1 MSEQLAQAE
10 PERRAIVDAKEKG
23 RARVFA
29 TYLRLSGPGWLQ
41 SALTLGGG
49 TLASSLYL
57 GVLAGFSLLWLQP
70 LAMALGA
77 IMLCAVSYVTLSIKE
92 RPFSAINRHLNPLL
106 GWMWLIGALMANIIW
121 ALPQYALSCG
131 VLQKNLLPGLLGDES
146 SLGAIGGKIV
156 ITVTVLVLSLA
167 ATWMYDTGG
176 RGIKI
181 YEWVLRIL
189 VVGIV
194 LSFFGVVVVV
204 VVQGG
209 LNWSAALSGLIPD
222 ITQLWKPAASL
233 EWLLDAVPAEH
244 RAFWSQ
250 TIVAEQRYALFAAA
264 SAAVGINSMFLLSY
278 TMLRRGWDREFR
290 GLSTFDLWCGMFLP
304 FCLVTS
310 CIIVSSAVQ
319 FHAVELEHKPII
331 AEDSTEPMP
340 QVDKKRLN
348 ELKRK
353 LLKHQT
359 DAATFD
365 HLSEEEITSQ
375 LPELGRAEQVLAWH
389 LERKNAFDLS
399 ASLSKL
405 TGRDFAVWIFGI
417 GVLGMTLSTISLQ
430 MLGCG
435 FVVCEA
441 IGIPPKGWAH
451 RLAVMPAV
459 VGAVGPFLA
468 QGQAPIWLALP
479 ASMAS
484 FTLLPLAYITFWM
497 AMNSK
502 DMLGDEMPKGG
513 RRIAWNLGMGVAAT
527 VTTAAAVY
535 MIWTTAHTRCLDWW
549 RWPYGGH
556 ASMAVVL
563 VLAVVVIVFHVVYT
577 RRKRA
582 RRNARDG

>member
-23 RARVFA
+23 RAHLFA

-70 LAMALGA
+70 LAIALGA

-92 RPFSAINRHLNPLL
+92 RPFQAINRHLNPLL

-131 VLQKNLLPGLLGDES
+131 VLQKNLLPGV
-146 SLGAIGGKIV
+146 LGAESPLGEMSGKIA
-156 ITVTVLVLSLA
+156 ITVSVLVLSLA

-209 LNWSAALSGLIPD
+209 LDWSEALSGLIPD
-222 ITQLWKPAASL
+222 FTQLWKPAASL
-233 EWLLDAVPAEH
+233 EWLLNAVPEEH

-310 CIIVSSAVQ
+310 CVVIASAVQ
-319 FHAVELEHKPII
+319 FHSVEAEDRPLI
-331 AEDSTEPMP
+331 AENSTQPLPVAGE
-340 QVDKKRLN
+340 KRLT
-348 ELKRK
+348 ELRWK
-353 LLKHQT
+353 LLRHQ
-359 DAATFD
+359 AEPAEFD
-365 HLSEEEITSQ
+365 RLSDEQISRQ
-375 LPELGRAEQVLAWH
+375 LPELSRAEQLLAWH
-389 LERKNAFDLS
+389 FFFS
-399 ASLSKL
+399 I
-405 TGRDFAVWIFGI
+405 VQ
-417 GVLGMTLSTISLQ
+417 GVLL
-430 MLGCG
+430 
-435 FVVCEA
+435 
-441 IGIPPKGWAH
+441 
-451 RLAVMPAV
+451 R
-459 VGAVGPFLA
+459 
-468 QGQAPIWLALP
+468 
-479 ASMAS
+479 
-484 FTLLPLAYITFWM
+484 
-497 AMNSK
+497 
-502 DMLGDEMPKGG
+502 
-513 RRIAWNLGMGVAAT
+513 
-527 VTTAAAVY
+527 
-535 MIWTTAHTRCLDWW
+535 
-549 RWPYGGH
+549 
-556 ASMAVVL
+556 
-563 VLAVVVIVFHVVYT
+563 
-577 RRKRA
+577 
-582 RRNARDG
+582 